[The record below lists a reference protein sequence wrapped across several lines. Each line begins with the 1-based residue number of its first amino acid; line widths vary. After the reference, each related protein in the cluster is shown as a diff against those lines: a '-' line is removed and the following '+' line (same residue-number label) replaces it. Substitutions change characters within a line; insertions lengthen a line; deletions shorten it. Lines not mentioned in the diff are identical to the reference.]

1 MMSDSEFCS
10 MVRKIHIFSP
20 EEVTTAGLSQL
31 KPQCTKDDEQYTKEF
46 QENRNS
52 SVPALPG

>member
-1 MMSDSEFCS
+1 

-20 EEVTTAGLSQL
+20 EEVMTAGLSQF
-31 KPQCTKDDEQYTKEF
+31 KTQAAKDEEQYTREHG
-46 QENRNS
+46 ENKNP